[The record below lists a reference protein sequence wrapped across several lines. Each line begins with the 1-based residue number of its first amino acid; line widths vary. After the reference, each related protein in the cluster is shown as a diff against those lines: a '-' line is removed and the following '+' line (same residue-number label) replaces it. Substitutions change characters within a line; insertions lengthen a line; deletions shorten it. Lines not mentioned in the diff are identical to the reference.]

1 MKRGRIIFAFAVA
14 AAILMSA
21 GLTARQK
28 PNFSGRWLIVSPPEG
43 AGREQVVKQDDKTLS
58 VGSGVPGG
66 RQTTYQLDGAEHQ
79 TSMSLRGQAITILS
93 KAVWDGNKLVLTN
106 DTAYPN
112 GMKTKSTEIWSIDDQ
127 GRLVVDFSETAEG
140 QKPRTFKVIHT
151 KKG

>member
-1 MKRGRIIFAFAVA
+1 MVLVAAVA
-14 AAILMSA
+14 AALVMPT
-21 GLTARQK
+21 GLAARQK

-43 AGREQVVKQDDKTLS
+43 AGREQVVKQDDKALS

-66 RQTTYQLDGAEHQ
+66 RQTTYQLDGAEHK
-79 TSMSLRGQAITILS
+79 TSMSLRGEAINIVS
-93 KAVWDGNKLVLTN
+93 KAVWDGNKLVLTS
-106 DTAYPN
+106 DAAYPN

-140 QKPRTFKVIHT
+140 EKPRAFKVIYT